1 MEAILSEF
9 LQAHAFIDD
18 IFVVTKGSEIE
29 HISAVEKISRKLNS
43 KNMSIKLKKCKF
55 AQKECEWF
63 RQKITPTGVTPL
75 IRETEQ
81 IETLKPPRTASQLA
95 SFMGSIRS
103 LHKYLPALVES
114 SAPLRHLLGRK
125 NEYIWTHESQT
136 SSNKLMK
143 QVANIVQLRQFHMHR
158 DTRRL

>member
-43 KNMSIKLKKCKF
+43 KNMSIKLKKWKF

-63 RQKITPTGVTPL
+63 GQKITPTGVTPL

-95 SFMGSIRS
+95 SFMVSIRS
-103 LHKYLPALVES
+103 LHKYLPALAEF

-125 NEYIWTHESQT
+125 KEYIWTHESQT

-158 DTRRL
+158 DTRRV